1 MVTRLGPLCKV
12 KLLKN
17 DVDKAEKAGVGGSTP
32 SLAMLPALWLAPP
45 PTPTAFLITPPPLN
59 LHKCL
64 PTGGFL
70 QTAVSDAPHTPP
82 ESTCHSIRGA
92 SDTALAFLDRVKICF
107 RLDDHSKARCST
119 LPDTSTAPVL
129 ENLREA
135 VRVAIFVARLT
146 LVDKIFPATPRRRAG
161 LRARLP

>member
-32 SLAMLPALWLAPP
+32 SLAMLPAFWLAPP
-45 PTPTAFLITPPPLN
+45 PTPKAFLITPPPLN

-70 QTAVSDAPHTPP
+70 QTAVSDAPPHSSRIYLPLHTGRIRYSASVSGPRQNLFP
-82 ESTCHSIRGA
+82 IGRSLESKVFHA
-92 SDTALAFLDRVKICF
+92 SRHL
-107 RLDDHSKARCST
+107 
-119 LPDTSTAPVL
+119 TAPVL

-146 LVDKIFPATPRRRAG
+146 LVDRIFPATPRRRAG